1 MQLNRENGCVEIM
14 GDRTNVLECEVEIL
28 RIIEEGTAR
37 NAEKEKQ
44 LQNQGRGGQHHQRGE
59 RGGRGEEKRGGG
71 DRGGGGQGREE
82 IPCAG
87 MEGRIIGKGG

>member
-1 MQLNRENGCVEIM
+1 MRGNHGRSNERSRVRSRI
-14 GDRTNVLECEVEIL
+14 T

-71 DRGGGGQGREE
+71 GREE

-87 MEGRIIGKGG
+87 MEGRIIGKGGETIRRLEADSGARE